1 MRVEYAEISLQ
12 GGREDNQD
20 RVAAAVAEDAALLL
34 VMDGMGGHAQGERA
48 AELAR
53 QVMLEAFWQT
63 PQPLVDPLGFLHIT
77 LGKAHEQVVGL
88 GSKLPLEQRPRA
100 TCAACLVQENSAW
113 WAHIGDSRV
122 YLVRNG
128 AIALRTRDHSHVEL
142 LLQEGLITEAQAQNH
157 PLRNFVECC
166 IGGDPILP
174 EMSLAR
180 RLQLRPG
187 DQLLVCSDGFWAN
200 LTDEEIV
207 LGFGTGAPL
216 RDVLTVLADRAVRT
230 GGAGSDNTS
239 AAALRWHG

>member
-1 MRVEYAEISLQ
+1 M
-12 GGREDNQD
+12 
-20 RVAAAVAEDAALLL
+20 
-34 VMDGMGGHAQGERA
+34 
-48 AELAR
+48 
-53 QVMLEAFWQT
+53 
-63 PQPLVDPLGFLHIT
+63 
-77 LGKAHEQVVGL
+77 
-88 GSKLPLEQRPRA
+88 
-100 TCAACLVQENSAW
+100 QENSAW